1 MRVLIAFDKFK
12 DAIGAHEA
20 CATAA
25 TVLQSL
31 HPGWAMDTAPLSDGG
46 DGFVHV
52 LAGAVGAPETQTRV
66 RGPRDTAVVATWAR
80 VERSRIP
87 RAAQARLGTG
97 GDSVAVIEMA
107 AASGLALVP
116 TEQRDPWTATSVGTG
131 EVLRA
136 AAAAGAGAILLGIGG
151 SATHD
156 LGLGA
161 LSVLGFRFH
170 DDAGRDLGTAPP
182 ACWSELAHITGGPPA
197 GFPPVYIACDVDHPL
212 LGPRGAT
219 TVFAPQKGLIP
230 ADHDRLE
237 SLSATV
243 AARLCAHCDKP
254 GSLAS
259 VPGTGAAGGIS
270 FGLMA
275 GLGAQLLPGFDLVS
289 DWLDLE
295 RRIAVADIVITGEG
309 RFDQSSL
316 GGKGPG
322 TIAAR
327 AIAAG
332 KTVHVFAGQVDAAA
346 QPRLHLH
353 PITPAGIP
361 LPQALRETRER
372 LASAVAQAART
383 FYHPADCTPP
393 PPERG

>member
-12 DAIGAHEA
+12 DAIRAHEA

-25 TVLQSL
+25 AALRSL
-31 HPGWAMDTAPLSDGG
+31 HPAWTIESAPLSDGG
-46 DGFVHV
+46 DGFVRV
-52 LAGAVGAPETQTRV
+52 LAGAVGAPEIQILV
-66 RGPRDTAVVATWAR
+66 RGPRDTAVAALWAR
-80 VERSRIP
+80 IERSRIP
-87 RAAQARLGTG
+87 RAAQARLGAH

-136 AAAAGAGAILLGIGG
+136 AAAAGAGAILLGVGG

-161 LSVLGFRFH
+161 LSALGFRFY
-170 DDAGRDLGTAPP
+170 DATGRDLGTAPP
-182 ACWSELAHITGGPPA
+182 ARWAELARIEGSPPA
-197 GFPPVYIACDVDHPL
+197 GFPPVYIACDVDNPL

-219 TVFAPQKGLIP
+219 AVFAPQKGLIA

-243 AARLCAHCDKP
+243 AARLCAHCGQPD
-254 GSLAS
+254 SLAS
-259 VPGTGAAGGIS
+259 TPGTGAAGGIS

-295 RRIAVADIVITGEG
+295 RRIAAADIVITGEG

-322 TIAAR
+322 AIAAR

-332 KTVHVFAGQVDAAA
+332 KTVHVFAGQVDATA

-361 LPQALRETRER
+361 LAQALRETRER
-372 LASAVAQAART
+372 LASAVAQAAPT
-383 FYHPADCTPP
+383 F
-393 PPERG
+393 